1 MSDEDARD
9 DATATPAKESAP
21 TVPTTAATTTAATT
35 TAATTTATAAEDD
48 DARLRALVRRAR
60 SAARDE
66 GLPEPGAK
74 EAAHGS
80 LDADADAGAPTGE
93 PLEPEDDGHELDDV
107 DLKDALRGALAPPPG
122 SVAPR
127 LLGGVQR
134 RIRLRSRG
142 RFFGDGWSVEE
153 SPRTTYLVTSAL
165 MLVLLGVLALALLP
179 SSGARLP

>member
-9 DATATPAKESAP
+9 DATATTAKQSAP
-21 TVPTTAATTTAATT
+21 TVPATT
-35 TAATTTATAAEDD
+35 ATTTATAAEDD

-66 GLPEPGAK
+66 GLPEPGAND
-74 EAAHGS
+74 AARGS
-80 LDADADAGAPTGE
+80 PDADAGSPPGEELAPD
-93 PLEPEDDGHELDDV
+93 DDGLELDDV

-142 RFFGDGWSVEE
+142 RFFGDGWSMEE
-153 SPRTTYLVTSAL
+153 SPRTTYIVTSAL
-165 MLVLLGVLALALLP
+165 MLLLLGVLALALLP

>member
-9 DATATPAKESAP
+9 DATAPPTKEPASTTKAAAAP
-21 TVPTTAATTTAATT
+21 V
-35 TAATTTATAAEDD
+35 EDD

-66 GLPEPGAK
+66 GDPASDPAG
-74 EAAHGS
+74 EAARGS
-80 LDADADAGAPTGE
+80 LDEDEGSTSPAGGDLDLDNE
-93 PLEPEDDGHELDDV
+93 QLELDDV

-142 RFFGDGWSVEE
+142 RFFGDGWSTEE

-165 MLVLLGVLALALLP
+165 MLLLLGVLALALVP
-179 SSGARLP
+179 SSGVRLP

>member
-9 DATATPAKESAP
+9 DDAAATPAKESAP
-21 TVPTTAATTTAATT
+21 PVPATPPTTN
-35 TAATTTATAAEDD
+35 AEDD

-66 GLPEPGAK
+66 SRPEPEAN
-74 EAAHGS
+74 EAARESHDSGATAS
-80 LDADADAGAPTGE
+80 SGDDLD
-93 PLEPEDDGHELDDV
+93 LEDDGLALDDV

-142 RFFGDGWSVEE
+142 RFFGDGWSTEE
-153 SPRTTYLVTSAL
+153 SPRTTYIVTSAL
-165 MLVLLGVLALALLP
+165 MLLLLGVLALALLP